1 MEEQIAENERR
12 RRQRNEER
20 RNRRPYDRNKRRD
33 GRAPFQKREGA
44 KPAETETKTE
54 APAQAAA
61 E

>member
-1 MEEQIAENERR
+1 MSVAVVREM
-12 RRQRNEER
+12 EER